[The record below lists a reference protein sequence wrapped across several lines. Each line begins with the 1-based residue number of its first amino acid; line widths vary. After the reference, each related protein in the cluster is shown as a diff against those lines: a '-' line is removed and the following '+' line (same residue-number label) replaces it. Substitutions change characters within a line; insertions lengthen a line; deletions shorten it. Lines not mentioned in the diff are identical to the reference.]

1 MVQPYSQNYIQANM
15 TLCIQSFEYPQSFA
29 LNAEASLV
37 AGSVQC
43 ILESSPSPHLVPR
56 LLVRLRVVHQGEEA
70 VGGRE
75 DPVTGD
81 ESASAAPAWKTVAMS
96 AVIETV
102 YVRILYFC
110 YH

>member
-1 MVQPYSQNYIQANM
+1 M
-15 TLCIQSFEYPQSFA
+15 TV
-29 LNAEASLV
+29 ASTSPGHPPPLTL
-37 AGSVQC
+37 SP
-43 ILESSPSPHLVPR
+43 PSPHLVPR
-56 LLVRLRVVHQGEEA
+56 LLVRLRVVHQVEEA